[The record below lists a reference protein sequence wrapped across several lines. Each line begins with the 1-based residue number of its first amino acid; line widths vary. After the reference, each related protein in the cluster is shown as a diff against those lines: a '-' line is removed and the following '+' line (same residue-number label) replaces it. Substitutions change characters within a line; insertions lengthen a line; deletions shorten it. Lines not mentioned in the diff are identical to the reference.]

1 LKRAKAGAL
10 PIMQRA
16 AARINDA
23 FTGPISPGSFLP
35 VTFAW
40 LSYDV
45 QVVRTGLSYNF

>member
-1 LKRAKAGAL
+1 
-10 PIMQRA
+10 MQRA
-16 AARINDA
+16 AARIIDA

>member
-10 PIMQRA
+10 PITQRA
-16 AARINDA
+16 AARTIDA
-23 FTGPISPGSFLP
+23 FTGPIPPGSFLP

-45 QVVRTGLSYNF
+45 QAVGAGLSYNF